1 MNDYKVRK
9 DFNIEIPKSV
19 KMIITILEKNGYEAF
34 AVGGCIRDTILGR
47 QPQDWDITT
56 SALPQ
61 KVKALFNKTLD
72 TGIQHGTVT
81 VMMSRVGYEVTT
93 YRIDGEYNDSRHPE
107 SVVLQKRQQRHQ
119 LRQ

>member
-61 KVKALFNKTLD
+61 HHEPDIYRRTVHRGQSYELLPTLLFQVLH
-72 TGIQHGTVT
+72 HGRHV
-81 VMMSRVGYEVTT
+81 
-93 YRIDGEYNDSRHPE
+93 RIRYP
-107 SVVLQKRQQRHQ
+107 
-119 LRQ
+119 